1 MSSDKNKLKG
11 CDDVTSGLLLVDQAR
26 EKILGSV
33 SAIKETEEVAIREAL
48 SRVLAEDVQS
58 SINVPSHTN
67 SAMDGYALAGANL
80 PSEGSGTYS
89 VVGTVFAG
97 TPLSLTVNGG
107 ECVRIMTGGKIPD
120 GADTVIMQ
128 EHVSRTDDNI
138 TITSGHKSGQNV
150 RQAGEDLATG
160 ETVFHVG
167 KQLMPA
173 DIGMLASIGKST
185 VMVYR
190 KIKVAFFSTGDEL
203 CAVGEPLG
211 DGQIYDSNRYT
222 LFTMLKRLNVD
233 IIDMGVIPDQR
244 DLIEQAFQEG
254 SKQAD
259 VLVTSGGVSVG
270 EADYVKET
278 LENLGQ
284 VGFWRMAMKP
294 GKPLAFG
301 KVGNG
306 KNNCD
311 FFGLP
316 GNPVSAMVT
325 FYQFVQPALQ
335 QMMGLPHAEPLLL
348 KVKCISNIKRRPGRL
363 EYQRGF
369 LTTDEN
375 GNMVVESTGQQG
387 SGILSSMGNANCF
400 IVLPLENDG
409 VKAGEIV
416 TVQPFAGLI

>member
-1 MSSDKNKLKG
+1 MTGNENKLKG
-11 CDDVTSGLLLVDQAR
+11 CDDLAPNMLLVDQAKQ
-26 EKILGSV
+26 KILDSV
-33 SAIKETEEVAIREAL
+33 SVVKETEDVAIRDAL
-48 SRVLAEDVQS
+48 SRILAENVQS
-58 SINVPSHTN
+58 TINVPSHTN
-67 SAMDGYALAGANL
+67 SAMDGYALAGADL
-80 PSEGSGTYS
+80 SSEGSLTLS

-97 TPLSLTVNGG
+97 APLSLTVNSG
-107 ECVRIMTGGKIPD
+107 ECVRIMTGGKIPE

-128 EHVSRTDDNI
+128 EHVVRKDDEV
-138 TITSGHKSGQNV
+138 TITAGHKPGQHV

-160 ETVFHVG
+160 DTVFHVG

-173 DIGMLASIGKST
+173 DIGMLASIGQPK
-185 VMVYR
+185 VKVYR
-190 KIKVAFFSTGDEL
+190 RLKVAFFSTGDEL
-203 CAVGEPLG
+203 CAVGIPLG

-222 LFTMLKRLNVD
+222 IEAMLKRLNVE
-233 IIDMGVIPDQR
+233 IINMGVIPDQR
-244 DLIEQAFQEG
+244 DLIEEAFQEG

-278 LENLGQ
+278 LDNLGQ
-284 VGFWRMAMKP
+284 VGFWKIAMKP

-301 KVGNG
+301 SLNEG
-306 KNNCD
+306 KNSCD

-335 QMMGLPHAEPLLL
+335 NMMGMLHVKPMLL
-348 KVKCISNIKRRPGRL
+348 KMKCLSDIKRKPGRL

-369 LTTDEN
+369 ISTNEN
-375 GNMVVESTGQQG
+375 GDAVVQSTGQQG

-400 IVLPLENDG
+400 IVLPLESEG

-416 TVQPFAGLI
+416 SVQPFAGLI

>member
-1 MSSDKNKLKG
+1 MTGNKNKLKG
-11 CDDVTSGLLLVDQAR
+11 CDDLAPNMLLVDEAKQN
-26 EKILGSV
+26 ILDSV
-33 SAIKETEEVAIREAL
+33 SSVKETEDVAIRDAL
-48 SRVLAEDVQS
+48 SRILAEDVS
-58 SINVPSHTN
+58 STINVPSHTN
-67 SAMDGYALAGANL
+67 SAMDGYALAGAGL
-80 PSEGSGTYS
+80 PSNGSATFS

-97 TPLSLTVNGG
+97 APLSLTINSG
-107 ECVRIMTGGKIPD
+107 ECVRIMTGGKIPK

-128 EHVSRTDDNI
+128 EHVTRTDDSI
-138 TITSGHKSGQNV
+138 TITADHRPGQNV

-160 ETVFHVG
+160 EPVFHAG

-173 DIGMLASIGKST
+173 DIGLLASIGQAK
-185 VMVYR
+185 VKVYR
-190 KIKVAFFSTGDEL
+190 RLKVAFFSTGDEL
-203 CAVGEPLG
+203 CAVGKPLG

-222 LFTMLKRLNVD
+222 IEAMLQRLNVE

-244 DLIEQAFQEG
+244 DLIEQAFQVG
-254 SKQAD
+254 SRQAD

-284 VGFWRMAMKP
+284 VGFWKIAMKP

-301 KVGNG
+301 KINS
-306 KNNCD
+306 CD

-335 QMMGLPHAEPLLL
+335 QMMGMPHVKPMLL
-348 KVKCISNIKRRPGRL
+348 KMKCLSDIKRRPGRL

-369 LTTDEN
+369 ISINEQGDS
-375 GNMVVESTGQQG
+375 VVQSTGQQG

-400 IVLPLENDG
+400 IVLPLESEG

-416 TVQPFAGLI
+416 TVQPFAGLV

>member
-1 MSSDKNKLKG
+1 MTGNENKLKG
-11 CDDVTSGLLLVDQAR
+11 CDDLVPNMLLVDQAKQ
-26 EKILGSV
+26 KILDSV
-33 SAIKETEEVAIREAL
+33 NAVKETEEVAIRDGL
-48 SRVLAEDVQS
+48 SRILAEDVQS
-58 SINVPSHTN
+58 TINVPSHTN
-67 SAMDGYALAGANL
+67 SAMDGYALAGADL
-80 PSEGSGTYS
+80 PSEGSLTLS

-97 TPLSLTVNGG
+97 APLSLTVNSA
-107 ECVRIMTGGKIPD
+107 ECVRIMTGGKIPE

-128 EHVSRTDDNI
+128 EHVTRTDDSI
-138 TITSGHKSGQNV
+138 TITADHKPGQNV
-150 RQAGEDLATG
+150 RQAGEDLAAG
-160 ETVFHVG
+160 DTVFHVG

-173 DIGMLASIGKST
+173 DVGMLASIGQPK
-185 VMVYR
+185 VKVYR
-190 KIKVAFFSTGDEL
+190 RLKVAFFSTGDEL
-203 CAVGEPLG
+203 CAVGKPLG

-222 LFTMLKRLNVD
+222 IEAMLKRLNVE

-284 VGFWRMAMKP
+284 VGFWKIAMKP

-301 KVGNG
+301 KINT
-306 KNNCD
+306 CD

-335 QMMGLPHAEPLLL
+335 QMMGMPHVKPLLL
-348 KVKCISNIKRRPGRL
+348 KMKCLSDIKRRPGRL
-363 EYQRGF
+363 EYQRAII
-369 LTTDEN
+369 TTDEN
-375 GNMVVESTGQQG
+375 GESAVESTGQQG

-400 IVLPLENDG
+400 IVLPLESSG
-409 VKAGEIV
+409 VEAGEIV

>member
-1 MSSDKNKLKG
+1 
-11 CDDVTSGLLLVDQAR
+11 
-26 EKILGSV
+26 
-33 SAIKETEEVAIREAL
+33 
-48 SRVLAEDVQS
+48 
-58 SINVPSHTN
+58 
-67 SAMDGYALAGANL
+67 
-80 PSEGSGTYS
+80 
-89 VVGTVFAG
+89 
-97 TPLSLTVNGG
+97 
-107 ECVRIMTGGKIPD
+107 
-120 GADTVIMQ
+120 
-128 EHVSRTDDNI
+128 
-138 TITSGHKSGQNV
+138 
-150 RQAGEDLATG
+150 
-160 ETVFHVG
+160 
-167 KQLMPA
+167 
-173 DIGMLASIGKST
+173 
-185 VMVYR
+185 
-190 KIKVAFFSTGDEL
+190 
-203 CAVGEPLG
+203 
-211 DGQIYDSNRYT
+211 
-222 LFTMLKRLNVD
+222 MLKRLNVE

-278 LENLGQ
+278 LEKLGQ

-301 KVGNG
+301 RINE
-306 KNNCD
+306 CD

-335 QMMGLPHAEPLLL
+335 KIMGMPETKPLLL
-348 KVKCISNIKRRPGRL
+348 KMKCISDIKRRPGRL

-369 LTTDEN
+369 ITTDEN
-375 GNMVVESTGQQG
+375 GDSVVESTGQQG

-400 IVLPLENDG
+400 IVLPLENEG